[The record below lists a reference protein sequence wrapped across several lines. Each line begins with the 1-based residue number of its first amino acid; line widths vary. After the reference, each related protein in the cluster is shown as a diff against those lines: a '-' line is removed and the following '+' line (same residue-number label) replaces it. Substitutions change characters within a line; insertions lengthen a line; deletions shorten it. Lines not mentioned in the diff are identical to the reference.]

1 MYSQCPECQA
11 RFRVSA
17 EALRAAHGTVR
28 CGRCGSAFDAL
39 ARLSDTVP
47 PAAGPSPVERNH
59 GGPALVSVT
68 PDAVITT
75 EYHFSADD
83 LEKVFIDA
91 RDWQKQF
98 GGVPTEAATV
108 GTEPAGTGA
117 EPPVVEVDEK
127 EGIEDI
133 TLEGERIRIEPSA
146 GFDVEEVDL
155 DATDEFQILQDVPD
169 SAYVDEEESAP
180 EVDEGSVYIDMDTF
194 REMAAESLGDDA
206 AVAPRTPVAPGP
218 AAAAA
223 ASVAP
228 ATPTATPRPAAR
240 PAAQSTLAEQ
250 RWRRERDET
259 AVSLEEDVEPEK
271 SSWSVL
277 AWTLGSLVLTLALLA
292 QLTHHFR
299 QDLVRHPQIGP
310 AVRTAYERLGLPLSP
325 DWDLSAF
332 ELRQWGND
340 SAASTDGRMSV
351 RASLTN
357 RASFP
362 QPHPVLRLELEDR
375 FGEPVAVRDFEPGEY
390 LKDPSQAA
398 RMMGAGATT
407 EAELLIA
414 DPGRDAVGYRLDIC
428 VRESAT
434 LLRCAQGQG

>member
-47 PAAGPSPVERNH
+47 PAAGPAPVERSH

-98 GGVPTEAATV
+98 GDAPADAATV

-117 EPPVVEVDEK
+117 EPPVVEVDEN
-127 EGIEDI
+127 ERIEDI
-133 TLEGERIRIEPSA
+133 TLEGERIRIEPPA
-146 GFDVEEVDL
+146 GDDVAEVDL
-155 DATDEFQILQDVPD
+155 DATDEFQILQDVPE
-169 SAYVDEEESAP
+169 SMYVDEEEVAP
-180 EVDEGSVYIDMDTF
+180 GVDEGSVYIDMGTF
-194 REMAAESLGDDA
+194 REIAEESPGDDDSA
-206 AVAPRTPVAPGP
+206 TRTPVAP

-223 ASVAP
+223 APVAP
-228 ATPTATPRPAAR
+228 AMPTATPRPAAR
-240 PAAQSTLAEQ
+240 PAAQPTLAEQ
-250 RWRRERDET
+250 RRRRERDET
-259 AVSLEEDVEPEK
+259 TVSLDEDVEPEK
-271 SSWSVL
+271 SGWSVL
-277 AWTLGSLVLTLALLA
+277 AWTLGSFVLALALLA

-310 AVRTAYERLGLPLSP
+310 ALRTAYARLGLPLSP

-357 RASFP
+357 RAGFP
-362 QPHPVLRLELEDR
+362 QPYPVLRLELEDR

-434 LLRCAQGQG
+434 LLRCAQGQE